1 MDMTIPLSK
10 TKEGSKSTVIKLCS
24 KGVMRRRFQDIGIT
38 EGTRIECIKKS
49 PLGDPCAYL
58 IGGTLIAIR
67 NDDAKDIIVK
77 VGR

>member
-10 TKEGSKSTVIKLCS
+10 TKEGSKSTVIKLSS

-49 PLGDPCAYL
+49 HLGDPCAYL

-77 VGR
+77 IGR